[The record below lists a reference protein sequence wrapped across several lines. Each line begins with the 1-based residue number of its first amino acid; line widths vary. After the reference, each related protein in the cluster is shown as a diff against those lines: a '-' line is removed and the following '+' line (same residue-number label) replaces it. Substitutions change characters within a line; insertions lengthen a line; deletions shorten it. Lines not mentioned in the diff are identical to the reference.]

1 MDETPPPSTFPK
13 TKPLARETPIT
24 VPQKPRLAGETPI
37 TVPKKPRLAEETPAQ
52 TLTHDAD
59 ADQYISCQCN
69 LVHKTI
75 IVELEQR
82 AATDAGAPLY
92 APVTI
97 ADIVEP
103 DVCTRKRKELRCDHL
118 SFDGFRMILEDAHSA
133 YSLAS
138 NRLYYTVP
146 DDGEEDEIEIEDED
160 DFRISVGVLSQ
171 YAKAEEGYTLTMNL
185 RPR

>member
-1 MDETPPPSTFPK
+1 MDETPPPSTVPK
-13 TKPLARETPIT
+13 RKGRAGDTP
-24 VPQKPRLAGETPI
+24 VPQEPGETQ
-37 TVPKKPRLAEETPAQ
+37 VPKKPRLA
-52 TLTHDAD
+52 HDAD
-59 ADQYISCQCN
+59 ADADTDHTIACQCN

-92 APVTI
+92 APDTI
-97 ADIVEP
+97 ADVVEP

-118 SFDGFRMILEDAHSA
+118 SFDMFRLILEDTHSA

-146 DDGEEDEIEIEDED
+146 DDDEEDEIEIEDED
-160 DFRISVGVLSQ
+160 DFRVSVGVLSQ
-171 YAKAEEGYTLTMNL
+171 CAKAEEGYTLTMNL